1 MPYSQAVRKDKRNI
15 FQIFLSVT
23 FIKVDLINLFIGDEK
38 FKEILIC
45 EYITSLC
52 NNFFFNALLYSD
64 EIVTHKYHNNG
75 KLGFV
80 ITITIALSSNILTS
94 IIAYFMEISE
104 LLEERLEQ
112 IIEIKN
118 EKEYLNLLTKLLKR
132 FNLKIFINFI
142 LRILIICI
150 YFLYITIF
158 CIIYKK
164 SQISLLVN
172 FSTSLLEDLIK
183 VLIISI
189 IIVISRKIGI
199 SRLNPYI
206 YNASKYINK
215 HF

>member
-52 NNFFFNALLYSD
+52 NNLFFNTLLYSD
-64 EIVTHKYHNNG
+64 EIVTRKYHNDG
-75 KLGFV
+75 ELGFV
-80 ITITIALSSNILTS
+80 VTITITLLSNILTS
-94 IIAYFMEISE
+94 IITYFMEISE

-118 EKEYLNLLTKLLKR
+118 ENEFLKILEKLLKR
-132 FNLKIFINFI
+132 FNLKILISFI
-142 LRILIICI
+142 LRMLIICI
-150 YFLYITIF
+150 YFIYIAVF

-164 SQISLLVN
+164 SQTSLLMN
-172 FSTSLLEDLIK
+172 YLTSLLEDLIK
-183 VLIISI
+183 ALIVSVIV
-189 IIVISRKIGI
+189 VISRKIGI
-199 SRLNPYI
+199 SCLNRYI
-206 YNASKYINK
+206 YNTSKYINE